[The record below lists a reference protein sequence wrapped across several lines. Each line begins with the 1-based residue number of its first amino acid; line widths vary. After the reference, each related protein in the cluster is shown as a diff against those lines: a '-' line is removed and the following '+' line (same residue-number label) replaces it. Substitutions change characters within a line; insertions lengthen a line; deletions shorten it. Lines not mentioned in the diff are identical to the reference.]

1 MKNYTELVI
10 DLAKSQD
17 WDAILNVV
25 KEAKKYKNNKIDSHL
40 NWKLIGNKFIMK
52 NNDEDDEGKEIIYTI
67 TGIDDEYVD
76 IKWNQYGT
84 EYDDSYD
91 LKYAELYFQ
100 NGRFLLLK

>member
-1 MKNYTELVI
+1 MKNYTELII

-17 WDAILNVV
+17 WDAILKIA
-25 KEAKKYKNNKIDSHL
+25 KEAKKYKNNKIDSYL
-40 NWKLIGNKFIMK
+40 NQKVVGNNFVM
-52 NNDEDDEGKEIIYTI
+52 NNDDEEIIYTI

-84 EYDDSYD
+84 EYDDSYE

-100 NGRFLLLK
+100 NGNFLLLE